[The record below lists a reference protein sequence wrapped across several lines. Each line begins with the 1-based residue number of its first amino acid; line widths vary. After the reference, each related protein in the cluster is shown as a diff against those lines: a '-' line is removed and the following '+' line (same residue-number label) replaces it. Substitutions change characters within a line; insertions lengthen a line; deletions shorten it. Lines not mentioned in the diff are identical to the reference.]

1 MNATPVNESVPS
13 LSNQNQAIAP
23 VLWNPEAAG
32 GWSLIF
38 NPVFGSI
45 LVLMNW
51 QALGI
56 KEKIRSSQI
65 WLLLSIIMLVTRF
78 FLPTPFGTA
87 VTISYLLIWYFSAA
101 KPQAKYIKERWGN
114 TYPRRSWL
122 WPLVIAIV
130 ALMLLYGSIFFLA
143 FVQAMLSQQ

>member
-1 MNATPVNESVPS
+1 MNATPVNESAVPVPS
-13 LSNQNQAIAP
+13 TTAP

-32 GWSLIF
+32 GWSLII

-56 KEKIRSSQI
+56 KEKIRNSQI
-65 WLLLSIIMLVTRF
+65 WLIVSIIMLVIGF
-78 FLPTPFGTA
+78 FLPSPFGTV
-87 VTISYLLIWYFSAA
+87 VTLSYLLIWYFSAV

-114 TYPRRSWL
+114 TYPRKSWL

-130 ALMLLYGSIFFLA
+130 ALMILYGSIFFIA